1 MVICSYR
8 LKARANGAI
17 LFLLLTAAASMH
29 GQEPVWTLDGPAFS
43 AKVEEIQAASAKVTA
58 EKFAPATVLFE
69 RDSYVIGADGR
80 VTYTHQMISR
90 VETQAA
96 VEGWSEISERWEPW
110 YQRRPEIHARVIQP
124 DGKVS
129 ELDQKTVTDAPAKEE
144 DDQTYTDA
152 RIRKAPLPGVVAGA
166 IIEEELVLEDKQPF
180 FSGGGVYRDFMSR
193 GVPVVRTELV
203 VDAPKELNL
212 QYKVHLLPQLKVTD
226 DEQAG
231 VRHLRLVQGY
241 LPARVDSDINLTTH
255 QLLSPMIEF
264 STGKSWAAVAAAY
277 RQLSDG
283 QIDPAKVKSLLPAGA
298 VSGNPET
305 DRNKTIQL
313 IVSRL
318 HKEVRYTGIE
328 FGEAA
333 LQPQTA
339 TEVLKRHYGDCKDKA
354 AMLVAMLRA
363 AGIPANLALLDA
375 GPGIDVTP
383 ELPGMNEFDHAIVY
397 VPAAGAAAPL
407 WIDATAEYAQV
418 GILPSMDQGREALII
433 TEGADALTSTP
444 RPGPEED
451 KLVETREFVMSEYG
465 GAHITET
472 SLTHGDVDESY
483 RADFG
488 SEDTRE
494 KKANLES
501 YAKNQYLAKALTA
514 VEHGEGHDFSKP
526 FSLKLDMAE
535 AKRGNTMIDD
545 GAVAIPF
552 SWIFGR
558 LPEWFRTDPN
568 PNGEKLTPQ
577 QEEDHKKAILAR
589 VSDYDVHPF
598 TTEWHYRIVPPVGFE
613 LRALPEDKTT
623 QMGPAKLTQHY
634 EADPNGVITAVF
646 HFDTGKDRYTVED
659 ALALREA
666 VLATYKQDMIMLLFD
681 QKGAKL
687 LAAGK
692 IREALEADRALIEVH
707 PKEAL
712 HHAQMASA
720 LLQAGLGD
728 RARAEALKATQM
740 DAKSAVAF
748 QTLGWVCQ
756 FNAIGVQHSNG
767 FDWDCSSA
775 AYKKALELDPD
786 DTTTAINLAILDEFG
801 HDGERYGAGSAL
813 MEAVKLYRTVLEK
826 EKSTG
831 EQYQDN
837 LLFDLLYSHQYKEV
851 LAELDKLPSSVTRDG
866 IGITATTAM
875 TGGDAGI
882 KAGLARA
889 DHLAAGAQARNSA
902 LATSGNQLLYLS
914 LYPEAAA
921 MLSAAVEG
929 QSNAAA
935 MTQQIALFR
944 QLKPWRKEYLPAS
957 DPRGVVERMFLSVMS
972 GDLTA
977 KNAPE
982 VLSRHAYGTEEE
994 WRRNLEKV
1002 NESQGMLQ
1010 AIASKS
1016 GMPTSVLMDVIA
1028 GNLKFAS
1035 EGDDK
1040 SGYKVTIQSLGS
1052 DPKRIFVSKD
1062 DGGLKVV
1069 TDGKTLSE
1077 AGEEALY
1084 LLHDGREAEARAL
1097 LDWMREELHR
1107 GGGDDPLAG
1116 PLLPRF
1122 WTVGDT
1128 GGPEAIQLAAISLIV
1143 TAPSSAPVIKPLVP
1157 GLRTAWEKE
1166 TNSEKR
1172 LDLAMLL
1179 AAALHD
1185 VEDGQGL
1192 KQVSDEILAK
1202 YPDSYVAIGMAGGA
1216 HALLKDWSGWNAML
1230 DARLAKHPDNEH
1242 LLRMKSDA
1250 AEAQGNWEL
1259 ARATDQLLMDKGKA
1273 LASDYNGYAWTGLFD
1288 GKVNADVEKAAQQA
1302 SSLSKNS
1309 NFAELHTLACIYA
1322 FEGKTSEARELL
1334 LQAMAASNISE
1345 PNSEVWFGF
1354 GLIYEKY
1361 GVNDAAI
1368 EAYRKVEKPVGP
1380 IGAAD
1385 TYVLAQARLKS
1396 LGAS

>member
-1 MVICSYR
+1 MVLSSYR
-8 LKARANGAI
+8 RKARTDGAF
-17 LFLLLTAAASMH
+17 LFVLLIAAAASVR
-29 GQEPVWTLDGPAFS
+29 GQEPSWTLDGPAFS

-90 VETQAA
+90 IETQAA
-96 VEGWSEISERWEPW
+96 VEGWSELSERWEPW
-110 YQRRPEIHARVIQP
+110 YQKRPEIHARVIQP

-129 ELDQKTVTDAPAKEE
+129 ELDQKTITDAPAKEE
-144 DDQTYTDA
+144 DDETYTDA

-166 IIEEELVLEDKQPF
+166 IIEENLVLEDKQPF
-180 FSGGGVYRDFMSR
+180 FSGGGVYRDYLSR
-193 GVPVVRTELV
+193 GVPVVRTELAI
-203 VDAPKELNL
+203 DAPKELSL
-212 QYKVHLLPQLKVTD
+212 QYKAHLLPQLKVTD
-226 DEQAG
+226 EDQAG

-241 LPARVDSDINLTTH
+241 LPAHVDSDIDLSTH

-283 QIDPAKVKSLLPAGA
+283 QIDPAKVKSLLP
-298 VSGNPET
+298 SGSQA
-305 DRNKTIQL
+305 DRMATIQL

-397 VPAAGAAAPL
+397 VPASGSDAAL
-407 WIDATAEYAQV
+407 WIDATADYAQV
-418 GILPSMDQGREALII
+418 GILPSMDQGREALIVAEG
-433 TEGADALTSTP
+433 TESLTLTP

-465 GAHITET
+465 GAHIVE
-472 SLTHGDVDESY
+472 SSQTHGDIDESY
-483 RADFG
+483 RSDFG
-488 SEDTRE
+488 AEDTRE
-494 KKANLES
+494 KKADLES

-535 AKRGNTMIDD
+535 AKRGNTQIDD
-545 GAVAIPF
+545 AAVAIPF

-558 LPEWFRTDPN
+558 LPAWFRTDPN
-568 PNGEKLTPQ
+568 PSGEKLTPQ
-577 QEEDHKKAILAR
+577 QEEDRKKAVLAR

-598 TTEWHYRIVPPVGFE
+598 TTEWRYRIVPPVGFE

-623 QMGPAKLTQHY
+623 QMGPAKFIQHY
-634 EADPNGVITAVF
+634 EADSNGVITAVL
-646 HFDTGKDRYTVED
+646 HFDTGKDPYTVEN
-659 ALALREA
+659 ALAVREA
-666 VLATYKQDMIMLLFD
+666 VLASYKQDMIMLLFD

-692 IREALEADRALIEVH
+692 IREALDADRAVIDMH

-712 HHAQMASA
+712 HRAQMATA

-728 RARAEALKATQM
+728 RARAEAVKATQM

-748 QTLGWVCQ
+748 STLGWVCQ
-756 FNAIGVQHSNG
+756 FNAIGVHFAHG
-767 FDWDCSSA
+767 FDWDCSSN
-775 AYKKALELDPD
+775 AYKKAMELDPD
-786 DTTTAINLAILDEFG
+786 DINTIVNLAILDEYG
-801 HDGERYGAGSAL
+801 HDGERYAAGAPL
-813 MEAVKLYRTVLEK
+813 TDAVKLYRTVLEK

-831 EQYQDN
+831 EQYEDN
-837 LLFDLLYSHQYKEV
+837 LLFDLLYSRQYKEV
-851 LAELDKLPSSVTRDG
+851 LSELEKLPSSVVRDG
-866 IGITATTAM
+866 MGITATVAM
-875 TGGDAGI
+875 TPGDAGE
-882 KAGLARA
+882 KAGVARA
-889 DHLAAGAQARNSA
+889 DRLAAGAQARSSA
-902 LATSGNQLLYLS
+902 LASSGSQLMYLS

-929 QSNAAA
+929 QSNAAT

-944 QLKPWRKEYLPAS
+944 QLKPWKKEYLPAS
-957 DPRGVVERMFLSVMS
+957 DPRAVVEHMFLSLMT

-977 KNAPE
+977 RNAPE
-982 VLSRHAYGTEEE
+982 LVSRHAYGTDEE
-994 WRRNLEKV
+994 WQQNLEKV
-1002 NESQGMLQ
+1002 TESVGMLQ
-1010 AIASKS
+1010 TIASKS
-1016 GMPTSVLMDVIA
+1016 GMQTNVLLDLIA
-1028 GNLKFAS
+1028 DNLKFSS

-1040 SGYKVTIQSLGS
+1040 TGYKITVQSLGAE
-1052 DPKRIFVSKD
+1052 PQRLFVSKD
-1062 DGGLKVV
+1062 DGSYKVV
-1069 TDGKTLSE
+1069 TDGKTPSE
-1077 AGEEALY
+1077 AGEEVLY

-1097 LDWMREELHR
+1097 LDWMREKLHR

-1122 WTVGDT
+1122 WTAGDT
-1128 GGPEAIQLAAISLIV
+1128 GSPEAIQLAAISLIAA
-1143 TAPSSAPVIKPLVP
+1143 TPTSAPVLKPLMP
-1157 GLRTAWEKE
+1157 TLRSAWQKE
-1166 TNSEKR
+1166 TSPEKR

-1179 AAALHD
+1179 GSALYN
-1185 VEDGQGL
+1185 VQDGPAL
-1192 KQVSDEILAK
+1192 KEVSAEILAK
-1202 YPDSYVAIGMAGGA
+1202 YPDSYVAIGIAA
-1216 HALLKDWSGWNAML
+1216 NADNLIKDWSNSNSML
-1230 DARLAKHPDNEH
+1230 EARLAKRPDDEI
-1242 LLRMKSDA
+1242 LLRMKA
-1250 AEAQGNWEL
+1250 HVAEAQGNWEL
-1259 ARATDQLLMDKGKA
+1259 SRATEQKVIDKGKA
-1273 LASDYNGYAWTGLFD
+1273 TAYDYNGYAWSALFD

-1302 SSLSKNS
+1302 NSLSKS
-1309 NFAELHTLACIYA
+1309 ASFAELHTLACIYA

-1345 PNSEVWFGF
+1345 PNSAVWFGF
-1354 GLIYEKY
+1354 GSIYEKY

-1368 EAYRKVEKPVGP
+1368 AAYRKVEKPAGP
-1380 IGAAD
+1380 IGAGD
-1385 TYVLAQARLKS
+1385 TYVLAQARLKA
-1396 LGAS
+1396 LGVQ